1 MSNKRTFGQLLSAP
15 PLHLLNFDCT
25 ERVGFDKLSVI
36 CDDFRVQSS
45 LPFGVQPAPKKAGE
59 TEALNRHLF
68 TTEAG
73 EPVYGSKA
81 YLNTDTAQFTLKG
94 DGVLTVQVNP
104 SKVFYPKSSGSAS
117 YRLVTEPDDLS
128 AVIQAV
134 EDEARSNGLHFD
146 FGNSRTYRLDVAK
159 QVTMNRTVAE
169 YQTAFRSLRMKYSK
183 GSSVQHGVE
192 TFQYGS
198 AKSNSQ
204 VMFYDKLNELL
215 HAEHYRSSGSSNYL
229 RAELRLLNAREVQQR
244 TQARTPN
251 ELLKTPTEQLRTVY
265 DDYLTKRIF
274 YSSQSNLFTDEQSL
288 LSLVKHFVTAQ
299 YDRSTKGA
307 FKRVVQSVGVAT
319 ICEDV
324 GIERFIQL
332 FGDVVQQTS
341 TVKSEAVSRS
351 LRRYRAEL
359 YKLADTVSA
368 LWKPVEVVELIQEL
382 RTALLV
388 A

>member
-1 MSNKRTFGQLLSAP
+1 
-15 PLHLLNFDCT
+15 
-25 ERVGFDKLSVI
+25 
-36 CDDFRVQSS
+36 
-45 LPFGVQPAPKKAGE
+45 
-59 TEALNRHLF
+59 
-68 TTEAG
+68 
-73 EPVYGSKA
+73 
-81 YLNTDTAQFTLKG
+81 
-94 DGVLTVQVNP
+94 
-104 SKVFYPKSSGSAS
+104 
-117 YRLVTEPDDLS
+117 
-128 AVIQAV
+128 
-134 EDEARSNGLHFD
+134 
-146 FGNSRTYRLDVAK
+146 
-159 QVTMNRTVAE
+159 
-169 YQTAFRSLRMKYSK
+169 
-183 GSSVQHGVE
+183 
-192 TFQYGS
+192 
-198 AKSNSQ
+198 
-204 VMFYDKLNELL
+204 LNELL
-215 HAEHYRSSGSSNYL
+215 QADSHRPSGSSNYL

-299 YDRSTKGA
+299 HDRSTKGA

-332 FGDVVQQTS
+332 FGDVVQETS